1 MPEVKQG
8 LGAMGEGGVAIKE
21 QHEGF
26 CGDGN
31 GLYLACIS
39 VSIMVVK
46 IP

>member
-8 LGAMGEGGVAIKE
+8 EGAAGEVGVAMKE

-31 GLYLACIS
+31 GLYLDCIS